1 LRRDDTDRLRQELE
15 EARRQCERLE
25 RSLVESQRMATVGQL
40 SCRVVHEF
48 NNILL
53 LIIGSAGEALKHGD
67 DAAKEKALRKA
78 VECGQRAADIAG
90 SLLGYATTRQT
101 QDQAIPAD
109 TLMDSAVGL
118 IAWDLPK
125 SGIDIVRQYD
135 TRAAVR
141 VIPGKIE
148 QVILNLILNARSA
161 MHGRRG
167 RLTVAVVPDM
177 DGFVAL
183 KVQDTGC
190 GIPPEHLEKIF
201 DPFFTTRPRN
211 GNGTGAGNRGGPGA
225 ARGARPRAAGGR
237 RDSRRVHPRR
247 RHDVHGAAAGGEVNS
262 FVRTPLTHSPI
273 PHGSRRPGGPA
284 KRAPPPKGQGVSCI
298 RCPSILQ

>member
-1 LRRDDTDRLRQELE
+1 LHHEDADRLRQELE
-15 EARRQCERLE
+15 EARRRAERLE
-25 RSLVESQRMATVGQL
+25 QSLVESQRLATVGQL
-40 SCRVVHEF
+40 ACRVVHEF

-67 DAAKEKALRKA
+67 AAAREKALRKA

-90 SLLGYATTRQT
+90 TLLGYATARQT
-101 QDQAIPAD
+101 KDELIPAD

-125 SGIDIVRQYD
+125 SGIDVVRQYD
-135 TRAAVR
+135 TRAPVR
-141 VIPGKIE
+141 VIPGKME

-161 MHGRRG
+161 MHGKRG
-167 RLTVAVVPDM
+167 RLTVSVAPDA

-201 DPFFTTRPRN
+201 DPFFTTRPRSG
-211 GNGTGAGNRGGPGA
+211 GNGKGNGRHSGAGLGLPV
-225 ARGARPRAAGGR
+225 ARDLVRQ
-237 RDSRRVHPRR
+237 
-247 RHDVHGAAAGGEVNS
+247 AGGEIRVES
-262 FVRTPLTHSPI
+262 APGA
-273 PHGSRRPGGPA
+273 GSTFTVLLPVA
-284 KRAPPPKGQGVSCI
+284 K
-298 RCPSILQ
+298 

>member
-1 LRRDDTDRLRQELE
+1 MPHEDADTLRQELE
-15 EARRQCERLE
+15 EARRERRRLE
-25 RSLVESQRMATVGQL
+25 QSLVESQRMATVGQL

-90 SLLGYATTRQT
+90 SLLGYATARQT
-101 QDQAIPAD
+101 QDQLIRAD

-125 SGIDIVRQYD
+125 TGIDLVRQYD
-135 TRAAVR
+135 TDVPVC

-148 QVILNLILNARSA
+148 QVVLNLILNARSA
-161 MHGRRG
+161 RHGKRG
-167 RLTVAVVPDM
+167 RLTVTVAPDH
-177 DGFVAL
+177 DNFVAL

-201 DPFFTTRPRN
+201 DPFFTTRPRSGSN
-211 GNGTGAGNRGGPGA
+211 GSGNGQRSGAGLGLPV
-225 ARGARPRAAGGR
+225 ARDLVRQ
-237 RDSRRVHPRR
+237 
-247 RHDVHGAAAGGEVNS
+247 AGGEIRVES
-262 FVRTPLTHSPI
+262 TPGVGTTFTVLLPV
-273 PHGSRRPGGPA
+273 A
-284 KRAPPPKGQGVSCI
+284 K
-298 RCPSILQ
+298 

>member
-1 LRRDDTDRLRQELE
+1 LPREDTDRLRQELE
-15 EARRQCERLE
+15 QARRQIARLE
-25 RSLVESQRMATVGQL
+25 QSLVESQRMATVGQL

-67 DAAKEKALRKA
+67 DVAREKALRKA

-90 SLLGYATTRQT
+90 SLLGYATARQT
-101 QDQAIPAD
+101 QDQLIPAD

-125 SGIDIVRQYD
+125 SGIELVRQYD
-135 TRAAVR
+135 THAEVR
-141 VIPGKIE
+141 VVPGKIE

-161 MHGRRG
+161 MHGKRG
-167 RLTVAVVPDM
+167 RLTVAVAPDH
-177 DGFVAL
+177 DNFVAL

-201 DPFFTTRPRN
+201 DPFFTTRPRSGSN
-211 GNGTGAGNRGGPGA
+211 GSGNGQRSGAGLGLPV
-225 ARGARPRAAGGR
+225 ARDLVRQ
-237 RDSRRVHPRR
+237 
-247 RHDVHGAAAGGEVNS
+247 AGGEIRIES
-262 FVRTPLTHSPI
+262 TPGV
-273 PHGSRRPGGPA
+273 GSTFTVLLPVA
-284 KRAPPPKGQGVSCI
+284 K
-298 RCPSILQ
+298 

>member
-1 LRRDDTDRLRQELE
+1 LPHEDADTLRQELE
-15 EARRQCERLE
+15 EARRQRRRLE
-25 RSLVESQRMATVGQL
+25 QSLVESQRMATVGQL

-90 SLLGYATTRQT
+90 SLLGYATARQT
-101 QDQAIPAD
+101 QDQLIHAD
-109 TLMDSAVGL
+109 ALMDSAVGL

-125 SGIDIVRQYD
+125 SGIELVRQYD
-135 TRAAVR
+135 THAEVR

-148 QVILNLILNARSA
+148 QVVLNLILNARSA

-167 RLTVAVVPDM
+167 RLTVTVAPDH
-177 DGFVAL
+177 DNFVAL

-201 DPFFTTRPRN
+201 DPFFTTRPRSGSN
-211 GNGTGAGNRGGPGA
+211 GSGNGQRSGAGLGLPV
-225 ARGARPRAAGGR
+225 ARDLVRQAGG
-237 RDSRRVHPRR
+237 DMRV
-247 RHDVHGAAAGGEVNS
+247 ES
-262 FVRTPLTHSPI
+262 SPGVGTTFTVLL
-273 PHGSRRPGGPA
+273 PVA
-284 KRAPPPKGQGVSCI
+284 K
-298 RCPSILQ
+298 

>member
-1 LRRDDTDRLRQELE
+1 LHREDADRLRQELD
-15 EARRQCERLE
+15 EARRKYERLE
-25 RSLVESQRMATVGQL
+25 QSLVESQRMATVGQL

-90 SLLGYATTRQT
+90 SLLGYATARQT
-101 QDQAIPAD
+101 LDQTVAAD

-125 SGIDIVRQYD
+125 SGIELVRQYD
-135 TRAAVR
+135 THAEVC

-148 QVILNLILNARSA
+148 QVILNLILNARNA

-167 RLTVAVVPDM
+167 RLTVSVAPDQN
-177 DGFVAL
+177 DFVAL

-201 DPFFTTRPRN
+201 DPFFTTRPRSGNGSGNCN
-211 GNGTGAGNRGGPGA
+211 GNRHGAGLGLPV
-225 ARGARPRAAGGR
+225 ARDLVRQ
-237 RDSRRVHPRR
+237 
-247 RHDVHGAAAGGEVNS
+247 AGGEIRVES
-262 FVRTPLTHSPI
+262 I
-273 PHGSRRPGGPA
+273 PGTGTTFTVLLPVA
-284 KRAPPPKGQGVSCI
+284 K
-298 RCPSILQ
+298 

>member
-1 LRRDDTDRLRQELE
+1 LRREDTDRLRQELD
-15 EARRQCERLE
+15 EASRRTERLE

-40 SCRVVHEF
+40 ACRVVHEF

-67 DAAKEKALRKA
+67 DAAKEKALRKS

-90 SLLGYATTRQT
+90 SLLGYATARQT
-101 QDQAIPAD
+101 QDQVIPAD

-125 SGIDIVRQYD
+125 SGIELVRQYD
-135 TRAAVR
+135 TREAVR

-167 RLTVAVVPDM
+167 RLTVAVAPEH

-201 DPFFTTRPRN
+201 DPFFTTRPRGG
-211 GNGTGAGNRGGPGA
+211 GNGDGNRHGAGLGLPV
-225 ARGARPRAAGGR
+225 ARDLVRQ
-237 RDSRRVHPRR
+237 
-247 RHDVHGAAAGGEVNS
+247 AGGEIRVES
-262 FVRTPLTHSPI
+262 TPGVGTTFTVLLPV
-273 PHGSRRPGGPA
+273 A
-284 KRAPPPKGQGVSCI
+284 K
-298 RCPSILQ
+298 

>member
-1 LRRDDTDRLRQELE
+1 MHREDTDRLSQELE
-15 EARRQCERLE
+15 EARRQRQRLE
-25 RSLVESQRMATVGQL
+25 QSLVESQRMATVGQL

-67 DAAKEKALRKA
+67 DAAREKALRKA

-90 SLLGYATTRQT
+90 SLLGYATARQT
-101 QDQAIPAD
+101 QNQLIRAD

-125 SGIDIVRQYD
+125 TGIDLVRQYD
-135 TRAAVR
+135 TDAPVR

-148 QVILNLILNARSA
+148 QVVLNLILNARSA
-161 MHGRRG
+161 MHGKRG
-167 RLTVAVVPDM
+167 RLTVSVAPDH
-177 DGFVAL
+177 DNFVAL

-201 DPFFTTRPRN
+201 DPFFTTRPRSGGN
-211 GNGTGAGNRGGPGA
+211 GNGHHSGAGLGLPV
-225 ARGARPRAAGGR
+225 ARDLVRQ
-237 RDSRRVHPRR
+237 
-247 RHDVHGAAAGGEVNS
+247 AGGEIRVES
-262 FVRTPLTHSPI
+262 TPGVGTTFTVLLPV
-273 PHGSRRPGGPA
+273 A
-284 KRAPPPKGQGVSCI
+284 K
-298 RCPSILQ
+298 

>member
-1 LRRDDTDRLRQELE
+1 
-15 EARRQCERLE
+15 
-25 RSLVESQRMATVGQL
+25 MATVGQL

-67 DAAKEKALRKA
+67 DAAREKALRKA

-90 SLLGYATTRQT
+90 SLLGYATARQT
-101 QDQAIPAD
+101 QNQLIRAD

-125 SGIDIVRQYD
+125 TGIDLVRQYD
-135 TRAAVR
+135 TDAPVR

-148 QVILNLILNARSA
+148 QVVLNLILNARSA
-161 MHGRRG
+161 MHGKRG
-167 RLTVAVVPDM
+167 RLTVSVAPDH
-177 DGFVAL
+177 DNFVAL

-201 DPFFTTRPRN
+201 DPFFTTRPRSGGN
-211 GNGTGAGNRGGPGA
+211 GNGHHSGAGLGLPV
-225 ARGARPRAAGGR
+225 ARDLVRQ
-237 RDSRRVHPRR
+237 
-247 RHDVHGAAAGGEVNS
+247 AGGEIRVES
-262 FVRTPLTHSPI
+262 TPGVGTTFTVLLPV
-273 PHGSRRPGGPA
+273 A
-284 KRAPPPKGQGVSCI
+284 K
-298 RCPSILQ
+298 